1 MNESNFRAIVVGL
14 LSVIAVVQ
22 VLAYVAP
29 TSSASAGDPQ
39 DVRVVDWRVYG
50 RAVKVEVVGGG
61 E

>member
-1 MNESNFRAIVVGL
+1 MNDSSFRGIVVAL

-22 VLAYVAP
+22 VLAYIAP
-29 TSSASAGDPQ
+29 TSRASAGDPQ

-50 RAVKVEVVGGG
+50 RAVKVEVVNP

>member
-1 MNESNFRAIVVGL
+1 MKESNFRTIVVGL
-14 LSVIAVVQ
+14 LGVIALVQ

-50 RAVKVEVVGGG
+50 RTVQVEVVGDK
-61 E
+61 

>member
-1 MNESNFRAIVVGL
+1 MNDSNFRAIVVGL

-29 TSSASAGDPQ
+29 TSNAAAGDPQ

-50 RAVKVEVVGGG
+50 RTVQVEVVGGQ
-61 E
+61 